1 MTAALRGDLAPQ
13 RAAMVLSL
21 IAGFQVM
28 RQMIGLPALAE
39 AKPDVLVNILGPL
52 FQQLIEGGQPP
63 ANKLSNRT

>member
-13 RAAMVLSL
+13 RAAIVLSL

-28 RQMIGLPALAE
+28 RQMIGLPALAK

-52 FQQLIEGGQPP
+52 FQELIDGRQPG
-63 ANKLSNRT
+63 KMRSNRT